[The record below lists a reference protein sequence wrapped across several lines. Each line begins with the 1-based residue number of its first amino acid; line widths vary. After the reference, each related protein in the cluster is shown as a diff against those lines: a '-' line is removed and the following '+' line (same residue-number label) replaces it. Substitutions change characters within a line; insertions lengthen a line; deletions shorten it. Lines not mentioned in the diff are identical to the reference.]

1 MVLTKSLTALCDLFL
16 NGACNEIKVLIPY
29 PIEEVDDEL
38 CKLGWKETTD
48 SHGNAVFLP
57 SDRDDDLD
65 FPPGSRSP
73 ASARTRPPSGSATC
87 EKTSGALQ

>member
-29 PIEEVDDEL
+29 PIEEVDEEL

-65 FPPGSRSP
+65 F
-73 ASARTRPPSGSATC
+73 RTWISLDREC
-87 EKTSGALQ
+87 EDETTIRFGHL

>member
-16 NGACNEIKVLIPY
+16 NGACNEIKVLVPY
-29 PIEEVDDEL
+29 PIEEVDEEL

-65 FPPGSRSP
+65 F
-73 ASARTRPPSGSATC
+73 RTWITITREC
-87 EKTSGALQ
+87 EDETTIRFGHL